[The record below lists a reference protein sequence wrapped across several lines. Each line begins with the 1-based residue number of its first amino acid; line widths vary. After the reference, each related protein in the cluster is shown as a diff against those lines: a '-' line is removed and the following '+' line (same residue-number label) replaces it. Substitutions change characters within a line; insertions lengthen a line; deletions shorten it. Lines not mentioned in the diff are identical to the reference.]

1 MTPPHTPPRHSSPSP
16 SIVDGGPAVHVG
28 CPGVG
33 SVDHQQLCL
42 QDLPGL
48 GGHVQRRG
56 PLLLRVRAASAPQP
70 ARRIG
75 LQDPPSPPPPNP
87 APVPRD
93 PEPHQTLTGWKKL
106 AWAPSESRRR
116 QVSRLPVRTLE
127 CNCCGGGNRLNVCG
141 GVESVPTT
149 KGVSLHPPP
158 PHLAE
163 VLGSDTVVIP
173 AGQLVDEGQ
182 HLVLGADELRLG
194 GADGGVG
201 GDSRLWGERGE
212 ERPASAN
219 PPPAPPRGV
228 VGGAL
233 TALCPGG
240 LPSGARSALGP
251 DPAASAPRWSW
262 PRCSPRCEPSAEER
276 QSPVGAGGWG
286 VPVVCMCVSPPPMS
300 PRGRHPPGAG
310 WRARGCGAGA

>member
-219 PPPAPPRGV
+219 PPPPLPEAWWGGTYCTLSWGFAFRRPLCTWAGSSSECSQMELAPLLAKV
-228 VGGAL
+228 
-233 TALCPGG
+233 
-240 LPSGARSALGP
+240 
-251 DPAASAPRWSW
+251 
-262 PRCSPRCEPSAEER
+262 
-276 QSPVGAGGWG
+276 
-286 VPVVCMCVSPPPMS
+286 
-300 PRGRHPPGAG
+300 
-310 WRARGCGAGA
+310 